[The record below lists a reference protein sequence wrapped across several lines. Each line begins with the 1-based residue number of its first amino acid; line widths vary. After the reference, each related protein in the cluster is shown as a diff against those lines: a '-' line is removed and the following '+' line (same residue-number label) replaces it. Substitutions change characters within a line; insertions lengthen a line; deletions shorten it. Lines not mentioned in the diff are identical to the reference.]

1 MRTVAII
8 TGNSNSGK
16 YCIEELFTR
25 YKDSGLKIKAG
36 FRSAE
41 KAQPFLDKYPG
52 LEAVNDV
59 DAYKPESMVKL
70 FQGAQSALIVTPHD
84 MKKGFSDDAD
94 LTSNMIN
101 TAVEQGVNYIVLV
114 ASFTVNNME
123 RMGLIGSR
131 FKPSEDLLEKL
142 GKEKNIKWTVLRGG
156 CFMVSGISLLA
167 KI

>member
-1 MRTVAII
+1 MTTVAII

-41 KAQPFLDKYPG
+41 KAQPLLDKYPG
-52 LEAVNDV
+52 LEAVTDV

-70 FQGAQSALIVTPHD
+70 FQGSKYALIVTPHD
-84 MKKGFSDDAD
+84 MSKGFSDDAK

-123 RMGLIGSR
+123 RMGMIGSR

-156 CFMVSGISLLA
+156 CFMVN
-167 KI
+167 